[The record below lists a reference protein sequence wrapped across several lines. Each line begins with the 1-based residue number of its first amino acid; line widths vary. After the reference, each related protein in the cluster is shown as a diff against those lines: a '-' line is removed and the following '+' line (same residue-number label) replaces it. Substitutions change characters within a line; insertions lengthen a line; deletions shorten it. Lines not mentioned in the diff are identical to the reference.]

1 MNDILKGKTSTG
13 FNYEVDKRRLENYEL
28 LEAFTEM
35 ETNAFAIVKVINL
48 LLGTEQSIKLK
59 DHVRKDGLV
68 DNKKIMSEIQEIVEN
83 SKDIKN

>member
-28 LEAFTEM
+28 LEAFAEM
-35 ETNAFAIVKVINL
+35 ETDAFAIVKVINL

>member
-28 LEAFTEM
+28 LEAFAEM